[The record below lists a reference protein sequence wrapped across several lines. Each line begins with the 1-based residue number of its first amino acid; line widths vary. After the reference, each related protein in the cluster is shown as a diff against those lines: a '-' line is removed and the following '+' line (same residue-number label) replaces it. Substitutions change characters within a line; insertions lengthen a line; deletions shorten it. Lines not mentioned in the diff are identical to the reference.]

1 MNFQDIQEIFE
12 SKFGVTRLADIARE
26 LGVTPQVVS
35 NWKARNQLPYKYV
48 KKLEKIIEEKE
59 NSQDKRTF
67 KEPITIIQGSTY
79 EKDQIEHTFDFVSF
93 INELIK
99 IIRNNIIIFLT
110 VPVLIAGTTAFYVK
124 YVVQERFETTVKI
137 IPSGQNGNAISGLSN
152 ISGALGMKSMGG
164 GDLSSGI
171 YYPDL
176 VMSRSLH
183 KRLLDQKF
191 DTDKFGPNVP
201 LLGILIGNGSKNL
214 VKESSNRKIMLA
226 LKRLSKSLKLKTKR
240 TNMLMTLHVTAMEPK
255 LAFDIS
261 NQIVS
266 KLNILLREF
275 EEERLKQKID
285 FIDQRIKEET
295 SNLAAFEDSLKEF
308 RENNREI
315 KRSPALRLEEER
327 LMRETQVRT
336 QVYITLKQ
344 QFEMAQIEKME
355 NINFLHLIDTS
366 GISIRRKSPDRVKS
380 VLISFVFGI
389 IVTFGGL
396 FSRSHYSSIKD
407 KLKG

>member
-59 NSQDKRTF
+59 NSQDRRTF
-67 KEPITIIQGSTY
+67 KEPITIIQGSTS

-110 VPVLIAGTTAFYVK
+110 VPVLVAGTTAFYVK

-137 IPSGQNGNAISGLSN
+137 IPSGQNGNGISGLSN

-183 KRLLDQKF
+183 KSLLDQKF
-191 DTDKFGPNVP
+191 DTEKFGPDIP
-201 LLGILIGNGSKNL
+201 LLGILNGNGSKKL
-214 VKESSNRKIMLA
+214 IKESNNRKIMLA

-261 NQIVS
+261 NQIVNQ
-266 KLNILLREF
+266 LNLLLKKF
-275 EEERLKQKID
+275 EEDRLKQKVD
-285 FIDQRIKEET
+285 FIEQRIKEEAY
-295 SNLAAFEDSLKEF
+295 NLAAFEDSLKEF

-327 LMRETQVRT
+327 LIRETQVRT

-355 NINFLHLIDTS
+355 NINFVHLIDSS
-366 GISIRRKSPDRVKS
+366 GISIRRKSPNRVKS
-380 VLISFVFGI
+380 VLVSFAFGI
-389 IVTFGGL
+389 IVTFGGI

-407 KLKG
+407 KIKG